1 MMGGG
6 FACEYEE
13 IHTLSQCVSLAEH
26 RHNVECVHARTRAP
40 TLTRARKH
48 AHAQAHAR
56 THTHRH
62 TLPFG
67 SIVSGCHG
75 NSRLSSFGLR
85 LRMRA
90 GAKRPL
96 LINGNS
102 QTSCGHLAPKQSSC
116 VPTSPAPLNF
126 YIFLYRAIAFPRPCR
141 STQPARGAICNP
153 LAQFY
158 SSATV

>member
-1 MMGGG
+1 MTMMGGG

-26 RHNVECVHARTRAP
+26 RHNAVRA
-40 TLTRARKH
+40 H
-48 AHAQAHAR
+48 
-56 THTHRH
+56 THTQ

-67 SIVSGCHG
+67 SKASGCHG
-75 NSRLSSFGLR
+75 NSRRISLGLR

-102 QTSCGHLAPKQSSC
+102 QTSCGHLAPIQIQL
-116 VPTSPAPLNF
+116 VFPPAPPPPHLTHPLW
-126 YIFLYRAIAFPRPCR
+126 IFLHFLHHADAFPRPR
-141 STQPARGAICNP
+141 RHTQTARGATCNRS
-153 LAQFY
+153 LDF
-158 SSATV
+158 TVQQLFS

>member
-1 MMGGG
+1 MGGG

-26 RHNVECVHARTRAP
+26 RHNAVRA
-40 TLTRARKH
+40 H
-48 AHAQAHAR
+48 
-56 THTHRH
+56 THTQ

-67 SIVSGCHG
+67 SKASGCHG
-75 NSRLSSFGLR
+75 NSRRISLGLR

-102 QTSCGHLAPKQSSC
+102 QTSCGHLAPIQIQLVFPTAPPLPHPPPLDFFTFPASRRCLSS
-116 VPTSPAPLNF
+116 TASPHTN
-126 YIFLYRAIAFPRPCR
+126 
-141 STQPARGAICNP
+141 STGRYMQP
-153 LAQFY
+153 LARFY
-158 SSATV
+158 SSATVQLKESMKEKLY